1 MKMVVIDTK
10 DTYCPAIME
19 ALNNLRK
26 FSSYCDTNI
35 VIGDYKLPAHK
46 NVLIVGSDYFKSCF
60 GGPFK
65 DVTSDIDLSFMTVGV
80 TNVEEALNF
89 LYTGQVDTNK
99 ENIGSLLKIS
109 SFLFI
114 SKLRKY
120 CIDFIKTTIN
130 QDTVITYYFLSIDNT
145 LVNLEKQ
152 LKETLHTRFY
162 DWLIFDPSSLE
173 VSPQQLSILIQNCE
187 IFEFCSDAAVFE
199 YIMEWCLAGATE
211 YHDTLTCEV
220 LEFLY
225 KKEGMKID
233 QTQDEFQALECL
245 KAKLVDS
252 LTKSNVC
259 SKVQKAISKLLRKLL
274 PETKMHLRSAESK
287 DIESSSDKFNETE
300 SALVVIVPNQHL
312 KELGENTK
320 IYHNTEKIKEKE
332 SIYNSYIY
340 IPRLQKWYQ
349 LNDGLYH
356 VTLKEITNEEC
367 AFDYFG
373 TLDKVYC
380 LLPFY
385 DYYMRTIQIPDI
397 DRIDASGFVEF
408 SDEVADFINGHEE
421 DDISLQE
428 RYCIISADKTV
439 YLILGVNVEAEMSLH
454 FRCYKL
460 TTDDKWQFLFSTP
473 KIYKDS
479 NYCGGVCGCVS
490 PMGNEIIVLY
500 SRGVRADFLIYVAQL
515 TEGGAN
521 VIQLRADQP
530 VSDDWNILK
539 DKERF
544 YLVEVVHL
552 DGEIKRFACK
562 YTYTFKSQVM
572 LPHNATGV
580 EQDGS
585 LKFNDGKDHE
595 PLLIFD
601 KLAADETSMWVFTGL
616 EHYGSTLTE
625 ISIDGNGNLNQSF
638 HTPPPFCCVTAFFT
652 CKLSS
657 ECLAKAKQ
665 VKSFNPVQ

>member
-1 MKMVVIDTK
+1 MVVIDTK
-10 DTYCPAIME
+10 DTHCPAIME

-26 FSSYCDTNI
+26 VNSYCDTNI
-35 VIGDYKLPAHK
+35 VIGDHKLPAHK
-46 NVLIVGSDYFKSCF
+46 NVLIAGSDYFKSCF

-65 DVTSDIDLSFMTVGV
+65 DVTSDIDLSFVTLGV
-80 TNVEEALNF
+80 TYVEEALNF
-89 LYTGQVDTNK
+89 LYTGQVNINK
-99 ENIGSLLKIS
+99 DNVGSLLKIA
-109 SFLFI
+109 SFLLI
-114 SKLRKY
+114 SELRKY

-130 QDTVITYYFLSIDNT
+130 QDTVITYYFLSLDNT

-152 LKETLHTRFY
+152 LKETLHTRFH

-187 IFEFCSDAAVFE
+187 IFEFCSDTAVFE

-225 KKEGMKID
+225 KKKGMKID
-233 QTQDEFQALECL
+233 RTQDEFQALECL
-245 KAKLVDS
+245 KAKLVNS
-252 LTKSNVC
+252 LSKSNVC
-259 SKVQKAISKLLRKLL
+259 SKVQKAISKLLCKLL
-274 PETKMHLRSAESK
+274 PETKMHLRSAGSK

-300 SALVVIVPNQHL
+300 SALVVIAPNQHL

-320 IYHNTEKIKEKE
+320 FYYNTEKIEEKE
-332 SIYNSYIY
+332 SIYNLYIY
-340 IPRLQKWYQ
+340 IPRLRKWYHF
-349 LNDGLYH
+349 NDGLYH
-356 VTLKEITNEEC
+356 GTLKEITDEEHR
-367 AFDYFG
+367 FQYFG
-373 TLDKVYC
+373 TLDKVLC
-380 LLPFY
+380 LRPDIY
-385 DYYMRTIQIPDI
+385 EHWMYTIQIPDI
-397 DRIDASGFVEF
+397 DCIDAHGVVEYP
-408 SDEVADFINGHEE
+408 DNLNNGLDE
-421 DDISLQE
+421 DDIYLQE
-428 RYCIISADKTV
+428 SYCIIADDKTV
-439 YLILGVNVEAEMSLH
+439 YLILAVHVDSEMSLH
-454 FRCYKL
+454 FRCYRL

-473 KIYKDS
+473 KIYKNS
-479 NYCGGVCGCVS
+479 NYFGEVRGCVS

-500 SRGVRADFLIYVAQL
+500 NRGGSADFLIYVAQL
-515 TEGGAN
+515 TEGEAN
-521 VIQLRADQP
+521 VIQLKADKT
-530 VSDDWNILK
+530 VSNDWNILK

-544 YLVEVVHL
+544 YLVEWVYLSRGV
-552 DGEIKRFACK
+552 KRFVCK
-562 YTYTFKSQVM
+562 YTYTFKSHVL

-585 LKFNDGKDHE
+585 LRFYDGKDHE
-595 PLLIFD
+595 PLFIFD

-616 EHYGSTLTE
+616 QHYGSTLTE
-625 ISIDGNGNLNQSF
+625 ISIDGDGNLNQSF